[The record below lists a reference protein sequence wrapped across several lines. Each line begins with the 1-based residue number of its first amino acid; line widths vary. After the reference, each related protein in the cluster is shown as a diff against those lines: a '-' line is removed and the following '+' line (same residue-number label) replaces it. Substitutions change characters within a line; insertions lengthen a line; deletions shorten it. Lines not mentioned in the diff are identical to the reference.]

1 MVLLTGFM
9 FDLMKIRNLKMQ
21 LDSFSDLNF

>member
-21 LDSFSDLNF
+21 RDSFSDLNF